1 MVSQAGTLAVPRQRL
16 WDAVKT
22 LPSRRQW
29 LECLALAA
37 AALPVMALAGWQ
49 GAFVGFAPEGD
60 PGTWL
65 RFAALLFLAPALGEE
80 LLFRALLV
88 APPTQPASA
97 SKLTLAVAAFV
108 AWHPLQAWTIGP
120 PWAGLFL
127 NPWFLLATAALGA
140 ALVAQYRRT
149 GSLWP
154 CVLTHWLVVLFWKLV
169 FAGPIA

>member
-1 MVSQAGTLAVPRQRL
+1 MVRQGGSLAEPRLRL
-16 WDAVKT
+16 WHAVKT

-29 LECLALAA
+29 LQCFALAA
-37 AALPVMALAGWQ
+37 SAMPLMALAGWQ
-49 GAFVGFAPEGD
+49 GAFVGFAPESD

-80 LLFRALLV
+80 LLFRGLFV
-88 APPTQPASA
+88 PPPTQPASA
-97 SKLTLAVAAFV
+97 TRLMVAVAAFV
-108 AWHPLQAWTIGP
+108 AWHPLQACTLGP

-140 ALVAQYRRT
+140 ALVAQYRLT

-154 CVLTHWLVVLFWKLV
+154 CVLTHWVVVLFWKLV
-169 FAGPIA
+169 FDGPIA